1 MEEYLPIFKNRTA
14 IEIARN
20 VRAFFKLEIGIVR
33 GETPKPQNTDH
44 KLQQQLAQMR
54 KQLERKEKENARL
67 RSQTTHADRQESVK
81 PENII
86 WIFGTG
92 RTGSSWLSAMMHE
105 LEQYTRWDEP
115 YVGDLFGSAYY
126 LRVGDRMRKR
136 KHFILGDHYKEAWLK
151 AIRNFILEGAT
162 ARFPT
167 LTGKDHLVIKEP
179 NGSIGAPIL
188 AEALPESRLIFL
200 VRDPRDVVAS
210 TLDALR
216 KGSWGSSWKSD
227 AASLADSNPD
237 EFVRQ
242 RAYLCAQGLEKTKEA
257 YEAHKGCKVTIRY
270 EDLRHHAMKTM
281 EHIFFTLK
289 LPVDRDQLVSVV
301 EKHAW
306 ENIPEEQKGLDKPR
320 RKAKPGGWKEDLTPK
335 QVEIVEEITAP
346 ILKEFYPG

>member
-1 MEEYLPIFKNRTA
+1 MPIFKNRTA
-14 IEIARN
+14 
-20 VRAFFKLEIGIVR
+20 FKIIRDVQAVFNLEIGVVR
-33 GETPKPQNTDH
+33 GEPPNPKQIDH
-44 KLQQQLAQMR
+44 ESRKRLAR
-54 KQLERKEKENARL
+54 IRRQLEKQREENARL
-67 RSQTTHADRQESVK
+67 QALVSSEKNKQEGIK

-115 YVGDLFGSAYY
+115 YVGDLFGSSYY
-126 LRVGDRMRKR
+126 LRVGDRMRER

-151 AIRNFILEGAT
+151 AIRNFILEGAN

-167 LTGKDHLVIKEP
+167 LAGEDHLIIKEP

-188 AEALPESRLIFL
+188 AGALPESRLIFL

-210 TLDALR
+210 TLDAHR
-216 KGSWGSSWKSD
+216 KGSWGSSWGSNV
-227 AASLADSNPD
+227 ASLVESNPD

-257 YEAHKGCKVTIRY
+257 YEAHKGYKVTVRY
-270 EDLRHHAMKTM
+270 EDLRHHTLETM
-281 EHIFFTLK
+281 ERIFSTLEV
-289 LPVDRDQLVSVV
+289 PVDSDQLVSVV

-320 RKAKPGGWKEDLTPK
+320 RKAKPGGWKEDLTSE
-335 QVEIVEEITAP
+335 QVKIVEEITAP
-346 ILKEFYPG
+346 VLKEFYFG